1 MQIALF
7 STAPG
12 DSPALD
18 DLNRFLRGHRVLTVD
33 RQWTGAAWVFCVTYQ
48 PPAGEAAR
56 ETPAASK
63 IDYKA
68 VLDPETFSLFSKLRE
83 VRKALAEKESLPAYA
98 VFTNEQLAE
107 IAKARCATAGAL
119 EKIDGVGPARVAKYG
134 AAILAAMAAPGAAA
148 TEGERR

>member
-18 DLNRFLRGHRVLTVD
+18 ELNRFLRGHRVLTID

-48 PPAGEAAR
+48 PPVGAAGR
-56 ETPAASK
+56 EPPAK

-68 VLDPETFSLFSKLRE
+68 VLTPEDFAVFAKLRE

-98 VFTNEQLAE
+98 VLTNEQLAE
-107 IAKARCATAGAL
+107 IARARCATAGAL
-119 EKIDGVGPARVAKYG
+119 EKIDGVGTARVAKYG
-134 AAILAAMAAPGAAA
+134 AAILAAVAVPGAAA
-148 TEGERR
+148 VTEGERR

>member
-1 MQIALF
+1 M
-7 STAPG
+7 
-12 DSPALD
+12 
-18 DLNRFLRGHRVLTVD
+18 
-33 RQWTGAAWVFCVTYQ
+33 TYQ
-48 PPAGEAAR
+48 PAAGEAAR
-56 ETPAASK
+56 ETPASK
-63 IDYKA
+63 IDYKQ
-68 VLDPETFSLFSKLRE
+68 VLDPETFAVFSKLRE

-148 TEGERR
+148 AEGERR